1 MRRSTFSAR
10 QTSES
15 WSRPAKRKI
24 RRRWRRIRRGSRASL
39 FSLVGD
45 SFSDRKSNSSVVS
58 ENSEND
64 VPAPSDSELLDQIQQ
79 GDDCAATA
87 LYKRYADRL
96 LRLAEVQT
104 GAGLAKRIEAED
116 VVQSVFRTF
125 FRRAATG
132 HYALP
137 DGDELWKLFLVI
149 ALNKIRKKSDFHR
162 AAKRDVDRTQ
172 SIGNSQIS
180 SDDEA
185 SQILKMTVDELIAEL
200 PPSHRGVIHDRIQG
214 FEVSDLAE
222 RNQLSRRTVER
233 ILQNFRD
240 RMRQELQEYAD
251 L

>member
-1 MRRSTFSAR
+1 VV
-10 QTSES
+10 
-15 WSRPAKRKI
+15 
-24 RRRWRRIRRGSRASL
+24 
-39 FSLVGD
+39 SLVGGL
-45 SFSDRKSNSSVVS
+45 FGERKRKSSDVA
-58 ENSEND
+58 ENSENEL
-64 VPAPSDSELLDQIQQ
+64 PGPSDSELLDQIQQ

-185 SQILKMTVDELIAEL
+185 SQILKMTVEELIAEL

-214 FEVSDLAE
+214 FEVADLAE